1 MRLPK
6 GSYLK
11 LTVPPLAGSVTLV
24 KRFSK
29 CHAYVVTPAELLF
42 VAALPFKS

>member
-11 LTVPPLAGSVTLV
+11 LLGSI
-24 KRFSK
+24 
-29 CHAYVVTPAELLF
+29 AVVQAEDENA
-42 VAALPFKS
+42 VEIKIK